1 MLFLDE
7 PTTGLDPQSG
17 RDLWRIITEFI
28 IVLLV
33 SRYLFCMVN
42 HGSYLSVML
51 LIVLGAFEFAGI
63 GLLIASRAKTL
74 EALSG
79 LMNLAMVPMWIGSGI
94 CFSSKPFPEFVQP
107 LIGFLPLT
115 PLITPRVRLAA
126 NG

>member
-1 MLFLDE
+1 MLFLNE
-7 PTTGLDPQSG
+7 RTTGLDLQSG

-33 SRYLFCMVN
+33 SRYLFGVVN
-42 HGSYLSVML
+42 HGRYLSVML
-51 LIVLGAFEFAGI
+51 LIALGAFEFAGI

-94 CFSSKPFPEFVQP
+94 
-107 LIGFLPLT
+107 FLLLET
-115 PLITPRVRLAA
+115 LSGICAA
-126 NG
+126 AD